1 MFGSTSQN
9 IFGAK
14 STTTSA
20 QSLTGMNT
28 STINLSSLAQ
38 FSTLGNILPDSIKTL
53 VNIAHTKFLTP
64 FDNRRFNRIGTLVE
78 RDNVVNGLTNY
89 MNTITT
95 DDSLVTFLD
104 CIIKGVRA
112 SYNMKNLETTF
123 ITYKSETQKQIELL
137 QTQVNVLLDS
147 AQQSVGDAGGVGS
160 ANFSIELNNF
170 FQIYIY
176 IYGYHPNDETWITE
190 TRTNIVTDIND
201 RINSGEI
208 EISDVLP
215 ELYANT

>member
-1 MFGSTSQN
+1 MFGSTAQN

-14 STTTSA
+14 STSSTA

-38 FSTLGNILPDSIKTL
+38 FSTLGSMLPETIKTL
-53 VNIAHTKFLTP
+53 VNLAHSKFLTP
-64 FDNRRFNRIGTLVE
+64 FDNRRFNRIGTERE
-78 RDNVVNGLTNY
+78 RDTIINGLNDY
-89 MNTITT
+89 IITITT
-95 DDSLVTFLD
+95 DTTLITFLD
-104 CIIKGVRA
+104 CIVKGVRA
-112 SYNMKNLETTF
+112 AYNMKNLETTF

-147 AQQSVGDAGGVGS
+147 AQQSVGEAGGIGS
-160 ANFSIELNNF
+160 ANFSIQLNKY

-176 IYGYHPNDETWITE
+176 IYGYHPNDETWITD

-208 EISDVLP
+208 VIEDVLP